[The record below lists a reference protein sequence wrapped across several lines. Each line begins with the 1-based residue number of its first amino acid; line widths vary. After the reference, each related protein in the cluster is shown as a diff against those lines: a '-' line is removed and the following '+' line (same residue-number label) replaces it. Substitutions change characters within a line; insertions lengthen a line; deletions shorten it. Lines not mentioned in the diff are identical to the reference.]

1 MRLIFPYGQNKTI
14 VKPVNSVSKIRDA
27 NQLTSLN
34 RKFLKSLGYKV
45 LINNEYIGRVK

>member
-14 VKPVNSVSKIRDA
+14 VKSVNSTSKIRDT

-34 RKFLKSLGYKV
+34 RKFLESLGYKV
-45 LINNEYIGRVK
+45 LVNNEYIGRVK